1 MFLGVWGESVI
12 NVVFDNGFVSA
23 VVYDHVTKVFGRVVA
38 VEDVCLEVPEGR
50 IVVLVGPN
58 GAGKTTMLR
67 LAAGI
72 LVPDGGRVLVHGF
85 DALDVKAKRRVGFMT
100 PMDRGVYWRLT
111 AMDNL
116 VFFGTLYGLS
126 LREARAR
133 ARELLDELGLSNRA
147 SDWVATYSTGM
158 MRRLEIARA
167 LMHDPDVLLLDEP
180 TSGID
185 VDAKH
190 NILSFIRS
198 LRGRKTV
205 ILASHDPQ
213 EIELADMVVYINRR
227 ILNEAPALKVVKVL
241 VKGSVDGLGGFN
253 VERVGGD
260 EYVVV
265 TTMDRFNE
273 LMSRLAMYDGRVRV
287 LDIDVEV
294 AVAEGN
300 ARRMERIMRRRREG
314 WL

>member
-1 MFLGVWGESVI
+1 MLS
-12 NVVFDNGFVSA
+12 DNGFVSA
-23 VVYDHVTKVFGRVVA
+23 VLFDHVTKRFGRIVA
-38 VEDVCLEVPEGR
+38 IEDVYLEVPEGK

-58 GAGKTTMLR
+58 GAGKTTLLR

-72 LVPDGGRVLVHGF
+72 LVPDSGRIFIYGYEST
-85 DALDVKAKRRVGFMT
+85 DIRAKRRIGLMT
-100 PMDRGVYWRLT
+100 PMDRGVYWRIT

-126 LREARAR
+126 LREARVR
-133 ARELLDELGLSNRA
+133 AKKLLEELGLGERIN
-147 SDWVATYSTGM
+147 DWVATYSTGM
-158 MRRLEIARA
+158 MRRLEIART

-185 VDAKH
+185 IDAKH
-190 NILSFIRS
+190 SILNFIKG

-213 EIELADMVVYINRR
+213 EIELADMVIYINRR
-227 ILNEAPALKVVKVL
+227 ILNEAPALKIVKVL
-241 VKGSVDGLGGFN
+241 VKGSVDGLSEFS
-253 VERVGGD
+253 VEGVGND
-260 EYVVV
+260 EYVIV
-265 TTMDRFNE
+265 TTIDRFNE
-273 LMSRLAMYDGRVRV
+273 LMSKLAMYNGRVRV
-287 LDIDVEV
+287 MDIDVEV

-300 ARRMERIMRRRREG
+300 ARRVERVMRRREG

>member
-38 VEDVCLEVPEGR
+38 VEDVFLEVPEGR
-50 IVVLVGPN
+50 IVALVGPN

-72 LVPDGGRVLVHGF
+72 LVPDEGRVLVHGF
-85 DALDVKAKRRVGFMT
+85 DALDVRAKRRVGFMT

-190 NILSFIRS
+190 NILSFIRN

-241 VKGSVDGLGGFN
+241 VKGSVDGLSDFN

-300 ARRMERIMRRRREG
+300 ARRMERVMRRREG